1 MTFRMENLE
10 RLSMA
15 EMEEFV
21 TSNRSV
27 KFDARGPK
35 PAMG

>member
-1 MTFRMENLE
+1 MENLE

-27 KFDARGPK
+27 KFDARGTK
-35 PAMG
+35 TSYG